1 MDRRLLIVEDDVFI
15 LELLGK
21 CLRQDGYA
29 ISLAK
34 SGGEMFAILDKFD
47 VDLVLLDLTLPDE
60 DGLVL
65 TRQIRARS
73 NVPIIVLTSRDNR
86 EDRLSALHLGA
97 DDYMTKPC
105 DTDELLLRV
114 RNLIIRSAAPGKA
127 GDLLSPAEVETFASF
142 SLDVSGETL
151 SGPDGATIPL
161 TRSEFI
167 LLHTL
172 VRARNRVLTRAFL
185 LDAVSP
191 GEDGASDRLI
201 DVLVS
206 RLRKKLD
213 DNPRAP
219 ELIQTVSGRG
229 YRFTGKAQD

>member
-1 MDRRLLIVEDDVFI
+1 MKRRLLIVEDDVFV
-15 LELLGK
+15 LELLGT

-34 SGGEMFAILDKFD
+34 SGAQMYEILDKFD
-47 VDLVLLDLTLPDE
+47 VDLILLDLSLPDE

-65 TRQIRARS
+65 TRQIRSRS
-73 NVPIIVLTSRDNR
+73 NVPIIVLTSRSAR
-86 EDRLSALHLGA
+86 EDRLAALELGA
-97 DDYMTKPC
+97 DDFLTKPC

-114 RNLIIRSAAPGKA
+114 RNLVARSNTSKDSGEVVSATDVIKFA
-127 GDLLSPAEVETFASF
+127 GFSF
-142 SLDVSGETL
+142 DIPGETL
-151 SGPDGATIPL
+151 SNADGENIPL
-161 TRSEFI
+161 TRSEYNLMCA
-167 LLHTL
+167 LL
-172 VRARNRVLTRAFL
+172 RARNRVLTRDFL

-206 RLRKKLD
+206 RLRKKLG
-213 DNPRAP
+213 DNPRSP

-229 YRFTGKAQD
+229 YRFSAIE